1 MEKIFPESNK
11 QVNEN
16 DEGIPKQRLL
26 NEISE
31 NYITGFATAESNVEN
46 MKNPSFE
53 KFYSVT
59 TSSEVTKYTEDQRK
73 KSLVLYALFVEQF
86 KL

>member
-1 MEKIFPESNK
+1 MSLNPELEKIFPESNK

-16 DEGIPKQRLL
+16 DDGIPKQKLL

-46 MKNPSFE
+46 MKNPC
-53 KFYSVT
+53 KCVY
-59 TSSEVTKYTEDQRK
+59 
-73 KSLVLYALFVEQF
+73 LLIVLSI
-86 KL
+86 